1 MPVGRSGR
9 IVVDLDPELKRELHA
24 RLRSEGRDFK
34 GWLLERVQNYLG
46 APQDRKAVASE
57 HADAEPELGEIDAEL
72 TEIEKRVLDA
82 LSADG
87 QKPQHVDHLMAA
99 TGLAIGEIHAALLD
113 LELQGHV
120 AQDLGYY
127 RRVRTS

>member
-9 IVVDLDPELKRELHA
+9 IVVEFDPELKARLHA

-34 GWLLERVQNYLG
+34 GWLLERVEDYLG
-46 APQDRKAVASE
+46 APREKEEVTAR
-57 HADAEPELGEIDAEL
+57 LGEIESEL
-72 TEIEKRVLDA
+72 TETQKRVLDA

-87 QKPQHVDHLMAA
+87 PAQRHVDHLLDA
-99 TGLAIGEIHAALLD
+99 TGLPIGEIYAALLH

-120 AQDLGYY
+120 TQDLGFY
-127 RRVRTS
+127 RRVRSS